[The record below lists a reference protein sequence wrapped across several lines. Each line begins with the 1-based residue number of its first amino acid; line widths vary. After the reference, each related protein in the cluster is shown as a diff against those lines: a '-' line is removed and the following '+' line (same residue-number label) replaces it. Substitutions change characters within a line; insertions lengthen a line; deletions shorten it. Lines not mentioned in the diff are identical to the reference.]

1 MASQEKRSGK
11 QGSDDEGAPA
21 WMVTFADLMTLL
33 LTFFV
38 LLLSMSTLDNQ
49 RIKLALGSL
58 RGALGVLQGGGQPRE
73 GRKEIS
79 KMPRVAQG
87 EMKLMTTLETFVEK
101 EQNKVSNDFIQVG
114 HKDIGV
120 FIALDDSLLFPP
132 GGVDVLPTAFPFLSS
147 LAEVLAGSEAN
158 IEFVG
163 HSDSGEPGGGY
174 ESNWEVAAARALAV
188 LMYVQ
193 DQGRIDGARLKAST
207 RAEFSPRAANDSNAG
222 QAMNRRVELVLTV
235 TTASD
240 EYFYGDST
248 KIRGTETPAGGAEG
262 SP

>member
-1 MASQEKRSGK
+1 MASPEQRAEKQES
-11 QGSDDEGAPA
+11 EGAPA

-58 RGALGVLQGGGQPRE
+58 RGALGVLEGGGQPRE

-101 EQNKVSNDFIQVG
+101 EMNKVSNDFIQIG
-114 HKDIGV
+114 HKDTGV
-120 FIALDDSLLFPP
+120 FIALDDSLMFPP
-132 GGVDVLPTAFPFLSS
+132 GEVDILPTAFPFLSS
-147 LAEVLAGSEAN
+147 LSQVLAASKAN

-163 HSDSGEPGGGY
+163 HADSAEPGGGY
-174 ESNWEVAAARALAV
+174 SSNWEVAAARALAV

-193 DQGRIDGARLKAST
+193 ENGPIDGARLKAST
-207 RAEFSPRAANDSNAG
+207 KGEFSPRADNASTAG
-222 QAMNRRVELVLTV
+222 QAINRRVEIVLTV
-235 TTASD
+235 STASD
-240 EYFYGDST
+240 KYFYGDST
-248 KIRGTETPAGGAEG
+248 KIRELETPGGAEG
-262 SP
+262 TQ